1 MTPEGFLYC
10 FQCVKLGIW
19 CLTTTP
25 ASKANLVACNGSCG
39 LLFPLT
45 TEVGILIP
53 IDWVVL
59 WSPTPLVACLNFLA
73 LLCNGTTQF
82 SYIQIVRKVT
92 RISNSVTWF
101 IDMSKVV
108 PTFTSLVILLVGRWS
123 LLFGMAKII
132 FMWLVPHRA
141 LFALCVL
148 TFGPSWNY
156 KMLQLCWTSWLHSL
170 WLPSPRTHIGAS
182 FCPTSRDFSMACS
195 THSLKLEK
203 QT

>member
-1 MTPEGFLYC
+1 M
-10 FQCVKLGIW
+10 
-19 CLTTTP
+19 
-25 ASKANLVACNGSCG
+25 
-39 LLFPLT
+39 FPLT
-45 TEVGILIP
+45 TEMGILVP
-53 IDWVVL
+53 NDWEVL

-92 RISNSVTWF
+92 WISNNVTWF

-108 PTFTSLVILLVGRWS
+108 PTFVSLVILLVGRWS

-132 FMWLVPHRA
+132 FTWLVPHMA

-156 KMLQLCWTSWLHSL
+156 KMLQLYWTSWLHSL
-170 WLPSPRTHIGAS
+170 GLPSPRTHIGAA
-182 FCPTSRDFSMACS
+182 FCPTGRDFSMACS

-203 QT
+203 